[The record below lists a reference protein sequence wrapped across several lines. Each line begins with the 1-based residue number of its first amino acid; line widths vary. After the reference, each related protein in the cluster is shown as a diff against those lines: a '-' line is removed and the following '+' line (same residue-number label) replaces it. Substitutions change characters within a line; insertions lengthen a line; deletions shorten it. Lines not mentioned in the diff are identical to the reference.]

1 MYTRVMH
8 GYTFMLET
16 RTKAVLFKAWHGFAF
31 HAFPYSEKV
40 TLWYWIAE
48 ALWGT
53 QTAAPDGQ
61 NRKYN
66 L

>member
-1 MYTRVMH
+1 MH
-8 GYTFMLET
+8 GYIFMLET
-16 RTKAVLFKAWHGFAF
+16 GTKAVLVFKAWHGFAF

-40 TLWYWIAE
+40 TLWYWRAD
-48 ALWGT
+48 ALRGT

-61 NRKYN
+61 HRKYN